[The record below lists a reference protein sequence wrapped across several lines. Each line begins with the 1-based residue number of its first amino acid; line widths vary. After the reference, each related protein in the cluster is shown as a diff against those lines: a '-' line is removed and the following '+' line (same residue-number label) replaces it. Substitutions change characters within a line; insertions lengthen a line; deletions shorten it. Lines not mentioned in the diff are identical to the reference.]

1 MFTNE
6 CLSQTHSVIW
16 MKDVGR
22 RRVVDDDHLL
32 QVPPQLVE
40 VLDVVAA
47 VEDARLS
54 EQTCPEH
61 TPSVEQVSNRVRI
74 LNTTKYLFTIRV
86 LSGIFQR
93 LLSEN
98 FLGYFKDKSTS
109 TKYFD

>member
-6 CLSQTHSVIW
+6 RLSQTHSVIW

-47 VEDARLS
+47 VEDTRLS
-54 EQTCPEH
+54 E
-61 TPSVEQVSNRVRI
+61 
-74 LNTTKYLFTIRV
+74 
-86 LSGIFQR
+86 
-93 LLSEN
+93 
-98 FLGYFKDKSTS
+98 
-109 TKYFD
+109 